1 MRRPFSLAAAALA
14 ASLIAASG
22 AALAASNNDPAPSGS
37 GVPTGNAATAG
48 TRTMEPIAPSTG
60 AAPNGASTPV
70 TVPGS
75 PNMGSRP
82 ESSSGTPPADA
93 AKSSD
98 ARRVFD
104 QLDTNHDGNLSFDE
118 FARATIQAK

>member
-1 MRRPFSLAAAALA
+1 MHRPFPLAAAALA
-14 ASLIAASG
+14 ASLIGASG
-22 AALAASNNDPAPSGS
+22 AALAAADNDPALSGN
-37 GVPTGNAATAG
+37 GVRTENAATAG
-48 TRTMEPIAPSTG
+48 TRTMEPIAPSAG
-60 AAPNGASTPV
+60 AATSGASSPV
-70 TVPGS
+70 TVPSS

-118 FARATIQAK
+118 FSRATIQPK

>member
-22 AALAASNNDPAPSGS
+22 VALAASDADPAPSGN
-37 GVPTGNAATAG
+37 GVRTENAATAG
-48 TRTMEPIAPSTG
+48 TRAMEPIAPSAG
-60 AAPNGASTPV
+60 AATDGASSPV
-70 TVPGS
+70 TVPSS
-75 PNMGSRP
+75 PNMSSRP

-93 AKSSD
+93 TKSSD

>member
-1 MRRPFSLAAAALA
+1 MHRSSRLAAAALA

-48 TRTMEPIAPSTG
+48 TRTMEPISPSAG
-60 AAPNGASTPV
+60 AATSGESSPV
-70 TVPGS
+70 TVPSS

-93 AKSSD
+93 TKSSD

-118 FARATIQAK
+118 FSRATIQPK